1 MQEEPMSD
9 INEVISLYKSS
20 SFYKKYRDTYFS
32 DIILRDA
39 LKCKNSIHRYY
50 GLNKMS
56 YEDVHRLSTDVLRDL
71 FNKFAKE
78 VDFNDKELFWKMIYS
93 FYIDPDSNGLKE
105 LNGIQCTAD
114 GLFSIRRIYRKNG
127 IDIKTVEEYAVYRKI
142 PIFFFPQ
149 EKNGINSRRNFVFG
163 DRIDHTLYDIK
174 LYLDAK
180 TEEERNQCKLISTY
194 KLPKTKIW
202 LEELGSFKNLV
213 DWYGIE
219 GIFVNDNYDV
229 YDIEQGNGKVISAHL
244 DKYDWDWS
252 ENYYSNLRGY
262 VDRFVKK

>member
-1 MQEEPMSD
+1 
-9 INEVISLYKSS
+9 
-20 SFYKKYRDTYFS
+20 
-32 DIILRDA
+32 
-39 LKCKNSIHRYY
+39 
-50 GLNKMS
+50 MS

-127 IDIKTVEEYAVYRKI
+127 IDIQTVEEYAVYRKI

-219 GIFVNDNYDV
+219 GIFVMITMTFMILSKEMAKLFQLTSINM
-229 YDIEQGNGKVISAHL
+229 IGIGAKIIIAISEGL
-244 DKYDWDWS
+244 LIDSLRNKYYKLCTFS
-252 ENYYSNLRGY
+252 
-262 VDRFVKK
+262 

>member
-1 MQEEPMSD
+1 MSD
-9 INEVISLYKSS
+9 VNEVISLYKSS
-20 SFYKKYRDTYFS
+20 SFYKKYKDTYFS

-39 LKCKNSIHRYY
+39 LECNNSIHRYY
-50 GLNKMS
+50 GISKMS
-56 YEDVHRLSTDVLRDL
+56 YEDVHRLSSDVLRDL

-78 VDFNDKELFWKMIYS
+78 VDFNYIELFWKMIYS
-93 FYIDPDSNGLKE
+93 FYIDPDSNGLRE
-105 LNGIQCTAD
+105 LNGVQCTAD
-114 GLFSIRRIYRKNG
+114 GLFSIRRIYKKYG
-127 IDIKTVEEYAVYRKI
+127 IDIQTVEEYAIYRKI

-163 DRIDHTLYDIK
+163 DRIDYTLYDIK

-194 KLPKTKIW
+194 KMPKTKIW
-202 LEELGSFKNLV
+202 LEKLGSFKNLV

-229 YDIEQGNGKVISAHL
+229 YDIERGNGKVILAHL

-252 ENYYSNLRGY
+252 ENYYSNLKEY
-262 VDRFVKK
+262 VDRFVRK